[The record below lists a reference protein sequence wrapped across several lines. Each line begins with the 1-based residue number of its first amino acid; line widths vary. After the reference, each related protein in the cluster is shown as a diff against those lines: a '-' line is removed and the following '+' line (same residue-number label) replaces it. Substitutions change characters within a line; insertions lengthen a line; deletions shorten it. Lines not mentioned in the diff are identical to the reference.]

1 MIKVGDKIIVKG
13 DVRDFTDHLDGE
25 ILTVVATPTDC
36 GDCILDDDTYLA
48 KDKYC
53 DDWYIC
59 AENITEV
66 VS

>member
-25 ILTVVATPTDC
+25 ILTVVATPTA
-36 GDCILDDDTYLA
+36 GSTYLA
-48 KDKYC
+48 KDK
-53 DDWYIC
+53 DGDNWYIG